1 MAQRAFNNEYVCY
14 QTPMVCELLSSL
26 QKAIGSLAYAKRMA
40 RLYEVENVDFLHG
53 DILDVHLLGHQY
65 NVIEC
70 VGVLHHMEDPEK
82 GLSRLVERLMP
93 GGILGLGLYSE
104 IARKEIRLIRQ
115 ANKKIDMAPTIENI
129 RDFRFELLNTQ
140 TSSLLKRSILN
151 SRDFYST
158 SSCRDLLFHEKENQF
173 SLPKIAEL
181 LEKYHIS
188 FLGLPAATYN
198 TTAELATALQ
208 TAINSDSNLSAVDKT
223 VSVDFD
229 IGLSQYGVISN
240 TTGKTS
246 SVNFTELS
254 ANLISQFGVAIG
266 GGTLGADA
274 TGDLNDAAGIRIR
287 VIGGSL
293 GARGSVSYIEGTAFK
308 LSALF
313 NEFLNPTGVLE
324 TKVDT
329 LNNLLA
335 GVEQSRLDL
344 DIRMQ
349 ALQDSLSSSFA
360 FADGLISQ
368 LETTEDFLTQQLS
381 ILSSFYTNKN

>member
-1 MAQRAFNNEYVCY
+1 M
-14 QTPMVCELLSSL
+14 
-26 QKAIGSLAYAKRMA
+26 
-40 RLYEVENVDFLHG
+40 
-53 DILDVHLLGHQY
+53 
-65 NVIEC
+65 
-70 VGVLHHMEDPEK
+70 
-82 GLSRLVERLMP
+82 
-93 GGILGLGLYSE
+93 
-104 IARKEIRLIRQ
+104 
-115 ANKKIDMAPTIENI
+115 
-129 RDFRFELLNTQ
+129 LNTQ

-173 SLPKIAEL
+173 PLPKIAEL

-208 TAINSDSNLSAVDKT
+208 TAINSDSNPSAVGKT